1 MYKMKDVCEMTNISY
16 ETLKYYCN
24 EGLVPN
30 HKRDKNNHR
39 IFTGNDVN
47 WIKGLMSLR
56 QCGMSIK
63 DMKTY
68 MDLCFIGFD
77 SINERKKMLNKTRDD
92 LLKEIELIKESLEFI
107 DDKQKYYDDL
117 LDGKIEYQSY
127 LIDK

>member
-39 IFTGNDVN
+39 IFTENDVN

-68 MDLCFIGFD
+68 MDLCFVGFD
-77 SINERKKMLNKTRDD
+77 SIKQRKEMLNKTRDG
-92 LLKEIELIKESLEFI
+92 LLKQIKLIDESLEFI

>member
-39 IFTGNDVN
+39 IFTENDVN
-47 WIKGLMSLR
+47 WIRGLMCLR

-92 LLKEIELIKESLEFI
+92 LLREIELIKESLEFI

>member
-39 IFTGNDVN
+39 IFTENDVN
-47 WIKGLMSLR
+47 WIRGLMSLR

>member
-39 IFTGNDVN
+39 IFTENDVN
-47 WIKGLMSLR
+47 WIRGLMSLR

-63 DMKTY
+63 DMRTY

>member
-39 IFTGNDVN
+39 IFTENDIN
-47 WIKGLMSLR
+47 WIKGLRSLR

-77 SINERKKMLNKTRDD
+77 SIKQRKEMLDKTRDG
-92 LLKEIELIKESLEFI
+92 LLKQIKLINESLEFI

>member
-30 HKRDKNNHR
+30 HRRDQNNHR
-39 IFTGNDVN
+39 IFSKNDVN
-47 WIKGLMSLR
+47 WIKGLMCLR

-107 DDKQKYYDDL
+107 DNKQKYYDDL

>member
-39 IFTGNDVN
+39 IFTENDVN

-63 DMKTY
+63 DMKIY
-68 MDLCFIGFD
+68 MDLCFVGFD
-77 SINERKKMLNKTRDD
+77 SIKQRKEMLDKTRDG
-92 LLKEIELIKESLEFI
+92 LLKQIKLINESLEFI